1 LRGGSCVQWWPSL
14 WADAAVFQ
22 VTKA

>member
-1 LRGGSCVQWWPSL
+1 RGGSRVQWWPSL
-14 WADAAVFQ
+14 WADAAVFR